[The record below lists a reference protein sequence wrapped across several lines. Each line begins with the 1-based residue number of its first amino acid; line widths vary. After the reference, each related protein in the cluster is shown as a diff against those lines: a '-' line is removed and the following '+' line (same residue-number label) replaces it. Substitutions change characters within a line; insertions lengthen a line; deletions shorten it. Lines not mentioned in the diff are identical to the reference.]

1 MKIGFDLDGVLDRP
15 VIAEMAKALAIAGH
29 DVHCITGVFPEAVGW
44 QDAVAKRRKMRRLHL
59 SFVECQ
65 HPVYT
70 ESLRWPTTEVGQIIL
85 HILDAVPSTFDRAY
99 RLADLGLRKGALCEE
114 LGIEL
119 FIEDSKLYA
128 EMIPKMSG
136 ATTVLLVC

>member
-1 MKIGFDLDGVLDRP
+1 MRVGFDLDGTLDRP
-15 VIAEMAKALAIAGH
+15 RIAELAKVLAGLGH
-29 DVHCITGVFPEAVGW
+29 EVHCITGVFPEAVGW
-44 QDAVAKRRKMRRLHL
+44 QDAAAKRRKMRRLGFP
-59 SFVECQ
+59 FVECR
-65 HPVYT
+65 HPVFT
-70 ESLRWPTTEVGQIIL
+70 ESPKWPVAEIGELIL
-85 HILDAVPSTFDRAY
+85 HILDAVPATFDRAY

-119 FIEDSKLYA
+119 FIEDSELYA